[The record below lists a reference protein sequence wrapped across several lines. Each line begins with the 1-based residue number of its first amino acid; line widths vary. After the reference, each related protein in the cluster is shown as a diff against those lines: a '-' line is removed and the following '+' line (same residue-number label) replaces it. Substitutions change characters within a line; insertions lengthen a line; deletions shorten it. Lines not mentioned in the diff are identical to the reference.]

1 MASTT
6 STFCSRA
13 SRRSLNPGRREESG
27 FLQYKKMIIFLSMT
41 VCVEMVASLQ
51 AVSAIES
58 THKGNR
64 GSRQKFE
71 EGDNHSKL

>member
-27 FLQYKKMIIFLSMT
+27 FLQYKNMIIFLSMT
-41 VCVEMVASLQ
+41 VEMVASLQ

-64 GSRQKFE
+64 GCRQKFE
-71 EGDNHSKL
+71 KGDNHSKL